1 MKVLITV
8 LIALT
13 LTGCDESRSAPET
26 GYVST
31 TASAPNPYGLKEAGK

>member
-13 LTGCDESRSAPET
+13 LTGCDESQSAPET
-26 GYVST
+26 GYVPT
-31 TASAPNPYGLKEAGK
+31 TASAPNPYYLKGTDK